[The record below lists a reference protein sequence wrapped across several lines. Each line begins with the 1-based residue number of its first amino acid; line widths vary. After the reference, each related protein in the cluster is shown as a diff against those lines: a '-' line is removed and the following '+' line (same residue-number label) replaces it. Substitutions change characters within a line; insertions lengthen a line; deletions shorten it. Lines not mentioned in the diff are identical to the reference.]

1 MQKRRTRKGKNN
13 KGFPSESILAVGFGI
28 CILGL
33 AAVNLFWPD
42 HEMSEQ
48 ENRMLASKPKLS
60 VSSVL
65 SGDYME
71 KYESYLADQFAG
83 RDFLRNI
90 KVTLGRFGGNKDENG
105 VLLGKQGQLL
115 EEIEV
120 PDQTTLKANLTA
132 IRQFA
137 EQNDEIPTYMM
148 LVPDAAAVLDD
159 TLPSLA
165 VVSDQSR
172 MIAQVK
178 RELGDSVTWID
189 AESVL
194 NKHAGEKIYYKTDPH
209 WRSLG
214 AFYVFQAAAET
225 LKIDGEAGSNFVSY
239 PISKTFNGTL
249 ASASGFRLNEREV
262 IDMYVSK
269 EEDGGLV
276 VNYVEEQEKT
286 ASIYDSSKLKTR
298 DQYGVFL
305 GGNTSLIDI
314 KTVSE
319 SQRRLLLVKDSFAN
333 SFVPFLTPYF
343 REIVVVD
350 PRYYSGTIEDLM
362 NAYRITDT
370 MFLYSGNSFFQDNN
384 ISGVLDS
391 EQ

>member
-33 AAVNLFWPD
+33 AAVNLFLPD

-209 WRSLG
+209 WTSLG

-239 PISKTFNGTL
+239 PISKSFNGTL

-262 IDMYVSK
+262 IDMYVPK

-286 ASIYDSSKLKTR
+286 ASLYDSSKLKTR

-343 REIVVVD
+343 REIVVEIGRAHV
-350 PRYYSGTIEDLM
+350 
-362 NAYRITDT
+362 
-370 MFLYSGNSFFQDNN
+370 
-384 ISGVLDS
+384 
-391 EQ
+391 